1 MKRALLAVLAVL
13 PALAFA
19 QAPVIQ
25 ISGANFKPMPIAV
38 AAPRVADEGVKAAAA
53 TFDDGFLF
61 DLSAAGVFQVLDRK
75 SFLADAKEGM
85 SAATIDFSRWA
96 NVGADALVKT
106 QLSSANGQLQGDLK
120 LFTVSSGT
128 EIFHASHAV
137 PLENPRALAHFFADA
152 LYKQFTHEPGP
163 FQSHLVFVRQSA
175 DGKDV
180 YLSDWDGRGAQRLTT
195 GGINLLPAL
204 APKDAGAA
212 FTTFRVG
219 KPEIWAQ
226 APGGKARPLIQAGS
240 MSTGVAYSPDGRHIA
255 YASAQGEGTQIML
268 ASADGKGARAL
279 TKTPYF
285 LNTSPTWSPD
295 GKQIAFVSNRA
306 GSPQIYVM
314 KADGSG
320 VRRLTFQGNYN
331 QTPSWSP
338 RGDLIAFTA
347 RDERNAF
354 DLFTVNVETGK
365 VTRLTQDQGNNEE
378 PTFAPNGRLIVFSS
392 NRTGQSRLFVMT
404 ADGSNPWQLPA
415 QAGALTTPD
424 WGR

>member
-1 MKRALLAVLAVL
+1 
-13 PALAFA
+13 
-19 QAPVIQ
+19 VIQ
-25 ISGANFKPMPIAV
+25 ISGANFKPLPLAV
-38 AAPRVADEGVKAAAA
+38 SAPRVADEGVKAAAA
-53 TFDDGFLF
+53 TFDDGLQF

-75 SFLADAKEGM
+75 SFLADPKEGM
-85 SAATIDFSRWA
+85 SAGTIDFSRWA

-106 QLSSANGQLQGDLK
+106 QLASVNGQLQGDLK

-128 EIFHASHAV
+128 EIFHVSHAV
-137 PLENPRALAHFFADA
+137 PLANPRALAHFFADA

-163 FQSHLVFVRQSA
+163 FQSRLVFVRKSA

-180 YLSDWDGRGAQRLTT
+180 WLSDWDGRDAHKLTS
-195 GGINLLPAL
+195 GGINVLPAL
-204 APKDAGAA
+204 VAKGAGAA
-212 FTTFRVG
+212 FTTFRAG

-226 APGGKARPLIQAGS
+226 AEGGKAKPLIQSGNMA
-240 MSTGVAYSPDGRHIA
+240 TGVAYSPDGRHIA
-255 YASAQGEGTQIML
+255 YSSAQGEGTQIMV
-268 ASADGKGARAL
+268 ADADGHGAHAL
-279 TKTPYF
+279 TKTSYF
-285 LNTSPTWSPD
+285 LNTSPAWSPD
-295 GKQIAFVSNRA
+295 GKQLAFVSNRA
-306 GSPQIYVM
+306 GSPQIYLM

-354 DLFTVNVETGK
+354 DLFTVDVASGK

-378 PTFAPNGRLIVFSS
+378 PTFAPNGRLIIFSS
-392 NRTGQSRLFVMT
+392 NRTGTPRLFVMT
-404 ADGSNPWQLPA
+404 ADGTNPWQLPA